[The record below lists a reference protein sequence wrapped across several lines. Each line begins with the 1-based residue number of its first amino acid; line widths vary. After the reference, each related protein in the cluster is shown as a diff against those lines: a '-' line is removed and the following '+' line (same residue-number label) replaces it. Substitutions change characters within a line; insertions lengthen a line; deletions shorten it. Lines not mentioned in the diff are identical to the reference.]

1 MGVGDIA
8 RALVG
13 RQEVAFHERV
23 GVVGHVGCR
32 EEPAYRGVESRHA
45 AAAAAARLFDG
56 DAERGFFAHLFL
68 GGDGEFPV
76 AGLVVRVFRRGDEDG
91 DALVGQPFERGY
103 RIPVVLFRY
112 FDAPIVVR
120 RDGERD
126 GGLVLGFE
134 ADRVVG
140 QPLGGDFRTNGLQ
153 DDDPARH
160 RSVCAGAFEVDG
172 TGAFELLRIFGI
184 GVHLQRE
191 EPVAGFRQPEEI
203 PFRRIEVVDIRQD
216 ADFIGGGGLLDGDLP
231 GVGAVYARDEIG
243 GVRGLGH
250 GQRRIAVR
258 SVGIPDIEGRRA
270 GLGRIV
276 VRGREEDAAVAAA
289 VGRRI
294 DAQPF
299 GIVAFDDYRP
309 VAVRAD
315 VVADER
321 YGVRLQRVGRVGEFL
336 RCEDRGDLAS
346 QLRVGR
352 NAGDLLGVAADHGIF
367 DPQVRAADRLIVVV
381 AGVQCGGGDQQ
392 GHCRCR
398 THYVSE

>member
-1 MGVGDIA
+1 M
-8 RALVG
+8 
-13 RQEVAFHERV
+13 Q
-23 GVVGHVGCR
+23 
-32 EEPAYRGVESRHA
+32 Y
-45 AAAAAARLFDG
+45 
-56 DAERGFFAHLFL
+56 
-68 GGDGEFPV
+68 
-76 AGLVVRVFRRGDEDG
+76 
-91 DALVGQPFERGY
+91 
-103 RIPVVLFRY
+103 
-112 FDAPIVVR
+112 
-120 RDGERD
+120 
-126 GGLVLGFE
+126 
-134 ADRVVG
+134 
-140 QPLGGDFRTNGLQ
+140 
-153 DDDPARH
+153 DDPACH
-160 RSVCAGAFEVDG
+160 RSVCADTLEVDRAA
-172 TGAFELLRIFGI
+172 AFELLRIFGI

-258 SVGIPDIEGRRA
+258 AVGIPDIEGRRA
-270 GLGRIV
+270 SFSRIV
-276 VRGREEDAAVAAA
+276 VGRREENTTVSAAD
-289 VGRRI
+289 GRRI
-294 DAQPF
+294 DTQPF

-321 YGVRLQRVGRVGEFL
+321 YGVSLQRVGSVGEFL

-367 DPQVRAADRLIVVV
+367 DPQVGAADRLIVVV